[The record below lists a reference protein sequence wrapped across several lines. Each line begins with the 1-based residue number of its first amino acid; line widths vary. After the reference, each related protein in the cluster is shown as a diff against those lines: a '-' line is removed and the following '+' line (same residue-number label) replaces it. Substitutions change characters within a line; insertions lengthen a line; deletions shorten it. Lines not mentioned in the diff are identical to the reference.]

1 MIEREHEFEGRCRNI
16 RATCIIDEPRTLY
29 YTYSTTVYSRIGG
42 HGWRNVYYCRIPNA
56 VLIRECVRIVK
67 KQCITSDNKQIGA
80 GRGKEKLCII
90 RGFKLGGIKEGSFSG
105 TTLYYFLFSRYFPDT
120 PPRLNFLSF
129 FSRRNKIIFST
140 ILDRNVILSKRECY
154 IIKLLPFE
162 FLQIFISKLRVQEH
176 MRSIASQEQ
185 LCSVM
190 HISTNF

>member
-1 MIEREHEFEGRCRNI
+1 MQKHSCDVYNR
-16 RATCIIDEPRTLY
+16 RASHALL
-29 YTYSTTVYSRIGG
+29 YSTTVYSRIEG

-56 VLIRECVRIVK
+56 VLIRECIRIVK

-140 ILDRNVILSKRECY
+140 ILDRNVILSKRVFCHLNFCKSLSRSY
-154 IIKLLPFE
+154 E
-162 FLQIFISKLRVQEH
+162 FK
-176 MRSIASQEQ
+176 
-185 LCSVM
+185 
-190 HISTNF
+190 STCAA